1 MKRRNIARY
10 LTAVV
15 CCLLATAADGQERP
29 QVSLSL
35 DSCTAWALQHQAVLK
50 NAARDVEMA
59 RETRRAALTK
69 YFPTLYMSASY
80 FRAKEPLVDLKAS
93 DNSDKIEV
101 SASIAGSD
109 ADLESIA
116 RQLME
121 YVEFDARLR
130 LFEHG
135 AIVNAIAM
143 QPVFAGG
150 RILNG
155 NRLAALG
162 VEVAEL
168 KMAMTTDEVEM
179 NTRQYYWRVVALQTK
194 TATLQQALQ
203 MLDTL
208 ERDAA
213 AAHNAGVIGRNDLL
227 KVRLKKN
234 ELLAS
239 EVQLKSGIELAT
251 MALCQY
257 VGIGY
262 DDNTDYIL
270 TSPPQ
275 SLEAPARTEAP
286 ADADSRTESHLLE
299 LGVEAARLQ
308 KAMTLGEAL
317 PQVTV
322 GATYGMNNLM
332 DNGFK
337 GNGLV
342 FATLTVPLTAW
353 WETSHK
359 VRKAELERQQAEEK
373 RDDLR
378 QQMALQNRQAW
389 NEMNEAY
396 TQTGLRR
403 QAMDDAEKNLD
414 EVRQYYQAGL
424 QGVSDLLEAQTL
436 LTQARN
442 DWVDQLITF
451 QLKAFRYRQLSRPT
465 QP

>member
-1 MKRRNIARY
+1 MKRTLIALL
-10 LTAVV
+10 LTVAAAV
-15 CCLLATAADGQERP
+15 AAAQERP
-29 QVSLSL
+29 QVRLPL
-35 DSCTAWALQHQAVLK
+35 DSCTAWALRHQATLK
-50 NAARDVEMA
+50 NAAREVEMA

-69 YFPTLYMSASY
+69 YFPMLYMSASY
-80 FRAKEPLVDLKAS
+80 FRAKDPLVDVKAS
-93 DNSDKIEV
+93 ENGDKIEL
-101 SASIAGSD
+101 SAHIEGSD
-109 ADLESIA
+109 ADLEAIA

-135 AIVNAIAM
+135 ALVNAIAV
-143 QPVFAGG
+143 QPLFAGG

-155 NRLAALG
+155 NRLAKLG
-162 VEVAEL
+162 VQVAEL
-168 KMAMTTDEVEM
+168 KLAMTADEVEM
-179 NTRQYYWRVVALQTK
+179 NARQYYWRVVSLQAK
-194 TATLQQALQ
+194 RSTLRQALET
-203 MLDTL
+203 LDTL

-213 AAHNAGVIGRNDLL
+213 AAHSAGVIGRNDLL

-239 EVQLKSGIELAT
+239 EVQLENGIGLAT

-262 DDNTDYIL
+262 DDSTEYLFDTIGCGVPPSDGKPL
-270 TSPPQ
+270 TA
-275 SLEAPARTEAP
+275 EG
-286 ADADSRTESHLLE
+286 RTESLLLD

-332 DNGFK
+332 DNGFE

-342 FATLTVPLTAW
+342 FATVTVPLTAW
-353 WETSHK
+353 WETAHK

-378 QQMALQNRQAW
+378 QQMELQHRQAW

-396 TQTGLRR
+396 TQIGLRQ
-403 QAMDDAEKNLD
+403 QAVDDATENLA

-424 QGVSDLLEAQTL
+424 QGVADLLEAQTL

-451 QLKAFRYRQLSRPT
+451 QLKAFRYHQLTHPSRP
-465 QP
+465 

>member
-1 MKRRNIARY
+1 MKRFLFLITLSSCFLLPSAAAQTKVY
-10 LTAVV
+10 L
-15 CCLLATAADGQERP
+15 P
-29 QVSLSL
+29 L
-35 DSCTAWALQHQAVLK
+35 DSCSAWALQHQAVLK
-50 NAARDVEMA
+50 NAAREVEMA
-59 RETRRAALTK
+59 QEARKSALTK

-80 FRAKEPLVDLKAS
+80 FKAKDPLVDIKAS

-101 SASIAGSD
+101 SAHIEGSD

-116 RQLME
+116 RDLME
-121 YVEFDARLR
+121 QVSFDARLR

-135 AIVNAIAM
+135 AMVNAIAM
-143 QPVFAGG
+143 QPIFAGG
-150 RILNG
+150 RIVNG
-155 NRLAALG
+155 NKLAELG
-162 VEVAEL
+162 VQAAEL
-168 KMAMTTDEVEM
+168 KLAMTTDEVEM
-179 NTRQYYWRVVALQTK
+179 NTQQYYWRVVSLQTK
-194 TATLQQALQ
+194 TTTLRQALQ

-208 ERDAA
+208 ERDAQ

-239 EVQLKSGIELAT
+239 EVQLRNGIELAT

-262 DDNTDYIL
+262 DDSTEYLFDTIAIGTLPTDGRWPL
-270 TSPPQ
+270 T
-275 SLEAPARTEAP
+275 
-286 ADADSRTESHLLE
+286 ADNRTESQLLE

-317 PQVTV
+317 PQVAV
-322 GATYGMNNLM
+322 GASYGINNLM

-359 VRKAELERQQAEEK
+359 VRKAELERQQAEER

-378 QQMALQNRQAW
+378 QQMELQQRQAW

-396 TQTGLRR
+396 TQIALR
-403 QAMDDAEKNLD
+403 QQGMEDAQENLE
-414 EVRQYYQAGL
+414 EVKHYYQAGL

-436 LTQARN
+436 MTQTRN

-451 QLKAFRYRQLSRPT
+451 QLKAFRYHQLTHPNRP
-465 QP
+465 

>member
-1 MKRRNIARY
+1 MKRFLFLITLSSCFLLPSAAAQTKVY
-10 LTAVV
+10 L
-15 CCLLATAADGQERP
+15 P
-29 QVSLSL
+29 L
-35 DSCTAWALQHQAVLK
+35 DSCSAWALQHQAVLK
-50 NAARDVEMA
+50 NAAREVEMA
-59 RETRRAALTK
+59 QETRKAALTK
-69 YFPTLYMSASY
+69 YFPSLYMSASY
-80 FRAKEPLVDLKAS
+80 FKAKDPLVDIKAS

-101 SASIAGSD
+101 SAHIEGSD
-109 ADLESIA
+109 ADLEAIA
-116 RQLME
+116 RELME
-121 YVEFDARLR
+121 QVSFDARLR

-135 AIVNAIAM
+135 AMVNAIAM
-143 QPVFAGG
+143 QPIFAGG
-150 RILNG
+150 RIVNG
-155 NRLAALG
+155 NKLAELG
-162 VEVAEL
+162 VQAAEL
-168 KMAMTTDEVEM
+168 KLAMTTDEVEM
-179 NTRQYYWRVVALQTK
+179 NTQQYYWRVVSLQTK
-194 TATLQQALQ
+194 TATLRQALQ

-208 ERDAA
+208 ERDAQ

-239 EVQLKSGIELAT
+239 EVQLRNGIELAT

-262 DDNTDYIL
+262 DDSAEYIFDTIAIGTLPTDGRWPL
-270 TSPPQ
+270 T
-275 SLEAPARTEAP
+275 
-286 ADADSRTESHLLE
+286 ADNRTESQLLE

-308 KAMTLGEAL
+308 KSITLGEAL
-317 PQVTV
+317 PQVAV
-322 GATYGMNNLM
+322 GASYGINNLM

-359 VRKAELERQQAEEK
+359 VRKAELERQQAEER

-378 QQMALQNRQAW
+378 QQMELQQRQAW

-396 TQTGLRR
+396 TQIALR
-403 QAMDDAEKNLD
+403 QQGMEDAEENLE

-436 LTQARN
+436 MTQAKN

-451 QLKAFRYRQLSRPT
+451 QLKAFRYHQLTHPNRP
-465 QP
+465 